1 MQPTAAVSASNR
13 QKALIKRY
21 GAERRTGEMDRRGK
35 EGVSLEYLVRR
46 AKRGDPQAFIE
57 LIEAGRQSMYK
68 VARSYFSNEEDIADV
83 IQDTVE
89 TAYRSIAGL
98 KNDKYFH
105 TWLIRILINKCIDMI
120 RKNRRESPVGFLPE
134 QGEMCAEL
142 ANCEFEE
149 LMRFLDE
156 KYRTVLLLYYG
167 EGIKVTEIAQIL
179 DMEENTVKSRL
190 SRGREKF
197 RKIWTAQNAA
207 TE

>member
-1 MQPTAAVSASNR
+1 MN
-13 QKALIKRY
+13 
-21 GAERRTGEMDRRGK
+21 RRGK
-35 EGVSLEYLVRR
+35 EEISLEYLVRK
-46 AKRGDPQAFIE
+46 AKKGDPQAFIE
-57 LIEAGRQSMYK
+57 LIEASKQSMYIT
-68 VARSYFSNEEDIADV
+68 ARSYFSNEEDIADA
-83 IQDTVE
+83 IQDTIE
-89 TAYRSIAGL
+89 TAYRSIVSL

-120 RKNRRESPVGFLPE
+120 RKNRRESPVEFFPE

-142 ANCEFEE
+142 TECEFEE

-167 EGIKVTEIAQIL
+167 EGFKVTEIAQML
-179 DMEENTVKSRL
+179 NMEENTVKSRL

-197 RKIWTAQNAA
+197 RKIWTAQNAV